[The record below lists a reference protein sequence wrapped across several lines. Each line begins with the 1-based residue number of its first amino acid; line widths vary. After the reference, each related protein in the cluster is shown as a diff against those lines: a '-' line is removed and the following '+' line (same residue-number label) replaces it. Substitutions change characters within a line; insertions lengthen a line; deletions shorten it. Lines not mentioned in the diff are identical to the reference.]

1 MEIKVSIIVPAYNVE
16 KYIGKCLESLIN
28 QTLKEIE
35 IIVINDGSTDSTGD
49 IIENYAKKDSRIK
62 YIKQENTG
70 SSEARNRGIKESK
83 GKYIGYLDSDDYV
96 EKKYYE
102 DMFLYAEKNN
112 LELVVSDFIKETKE
126 KQEIKQDFSLSD
138 DTFISGKEYVE
149 NILNG
154 NGYPNVWDKIALKY
168 LYEKEKIK
176 FEKDIFLGDDIVVT
190 IKLGYFAKKVG
201 KLNRAYIHYVQHESQ
216 GTSKGKLGN
225 KINDLYLVC
234 KNLKKFFE
242 KENYTSKNFNWYFI
256 NEFYLKFLTCYP
268 TNNEKYLEARKN
280 FILGLDEI
288 LKFKDINRLKT
299 KHRLRLKFSKV
310 LGNSK
315 YLDIYLKFKNKK
327 GVK

>member
-1 MEIKVSIIVPAYNVE
+1 MEIKVSVIVPAYNVE

-28 QTLKEIE
+28 QTLKDIE

-126 KQEIKQDFSLSD
+126 KQEIKQDFLLSD
-138 DTFISGKEYVE
+138 NTFISGKEYVE
-149 NILNG
+149 NVLNG
-154 NGYPNVWDKIALKY
+154 NGYPNVWDKIALKSI
-168 LYEKEKIK
+168 YEKEEIK

-190 IKLGYFAKKVG
+190 IKLGYFAKKIG
-201 KLNRAYIHYVQHESQ
+201 KLNRAYVHYIQHESQ
-216 GTSKGKLGN
+216 GTLKGKLGN

-234 KNLKKFFE
+234 KNLKEFFE

-268 TNNEKYLEARKN
+268 IDNKKYLEARKN

-288 LKFKDINRLKT
+288 LNYKEINRLKT
-299 KHRLRLKFSKV
+299 KHKLRLKFSKIM
-310 LGNSK
+310 GNSK
-315 YLDIYLKFKNKK
+315 CLDLYLKVKNRK